1 MLKKQNSI
9 LQKTLGVNVP
19 YIWDENCCSYLGMS
33 DRYIPSNKGSNE
45 FDGMAVYELKQ
56 FYKQIGFKLEKI
68 YLVMS
73 INQGYL
79 EELTFQKYI
88 GVLDY

>member
-1 MLKKQNSI
+1 MYHIYEMKIVVL
-9 LQKTLGVNVP
+9 
-19 YIWDENCCSYLGMS
+19 IWECLIDTFLLIKEVMNL
-33 DRYIPSNKGSNE
+33 I
-45 FDGMAVYELKQ
+45 KQ